1 MLTQSSLSFA
11 YRSLISRLNQH
22 RLLLLTMLGSVVL
35 HIVLMTEFTID
46 LPQLFENKQTLEMRL
61 MQKQT
66 EPRIKTTPDR
76 KIKKDKRPK
85 KPEAAQKQPEPAP
98 VIEPTV
104 TQTVNPEVISGAEAP
119 MSASADVSETI
130 PETDISQSD
139 EIAEANLAS
148 ANEENV
154 PEKMAYTHV
163 ETEFEVTRGINTP
176 VAGTTNTV
184 FNIGENGRYSIVSI
198 TQAKGLVSL
207 FFGNLTQ
214 KSEGLVTE
222 NGLKPDFYSYQY
234 GDNAKKSQTA
244 NFNWSDGVLLMQTY
258 KGNSTAN
265 LAADTQDFLS
275 FMYQFMYKPP
285 LETMQITMTNGKRL
299 RTYTYSF
306 EGEET
311 ISTKMGELKTIHL
324 LKGSTDED
332 KTEIWLATDYQY
344 LPVKIRKT
352 EKDGTV
358 IEQVVANIQTEP
370 VNPPI
375 N

>member
-1 MLTQSSLSFA
+1 MRTQSTLSFA

-61 MQKQT
+61 VQQQI
-66 EPRIKTTPDR
+66 EPSTKTTPDK
-76 KIKKDKRPK
+76 KIEEDK
-85 KPEAAQKQPEPAP
+85 KPKAAQKQPESAP
-98 VIEPTV
+98 VIDPVARETV
-104 TQTVNPEVISGAEAP
+104 DPEVV
-119 MSASADVSETI
+119 SATEVPIPASENASETI
-130 PETDISQSD
+130 AETDISQSD
-139 EIAEANLAS
+139 EIADANLPG

-163 ETEFEVTRGINTP
+163 ETEFEVTRGINTS
-176 VAGTTNTV
+176 VAGTTKTI
-184 FNIGENGRYSIVSI
+184 FNIDENGRYSIVSI
-198 TQAKGLVSL
+198 TQAKGLASL
-207 FFGNLTQ
+207 IFGNLTQ

-244 NFNWSDGVLLMQTY
+244 NFNWNDGVLHMHTY
-258 KGNSTAN
+258 KGDSTAN

-275 FMYQFMYKPP
+275 FMYQFMYTPP

-299 RTYTYSF
+299 RTYTYTF

-311 ISTKMGELKTIHL
+311 ISTKLGELKTIHL

-358 IEQVVANIQTEP
+358 IEQIVANIQIEP

>member
-1 MLTQSSLSFA
+1 MRTQSSLSFA
-11 YRSLISRLNQH
+11 YRGLISRLNQH
-22 RLLLLTMLGSVVL
+22 RLLMLTMLGSVVL
-35 HIVLMTEFTID
+35 HIVLMTEFTIEM
-46 LPQLFENKQTLEMRL
+46 PQLFENKQTLEMRL
-61 MQKQT
+61 VQQQAA
-66 EPRIKTTPDR
+66 PNIKTTPDK
-76 KIKKDKRPK
+76 KINEDK
-85 KPEAAQKQPEPAP
+85 KPKVAEKQPEPAP

-104 TQTVNPEVISGAEAP
+104 TQTVNSEVISAAEAP
-119 MSASADVSETI
+119 MNAPADVNETI
-130 PETDISQSD
+130 AESDNSLSD
-139 EIAEANLAS
+139 EIAETNLPDV
-148 ANEENV
+148 NEENV
-154 PEKMAYTHV
+154 PEIIAYTHV
-163 ETEFEVTRGINTP
+163 ETEFEVTRGINTS
-176 VAGTTNTV
+176 VAGTTKTV
-184 FNIGENGRYSIVSI
+184 FNIDENGRYSIVST
-198 TQAKGLVSL
+198 TQAKGLASL
-207 FFGNLTQ
+207 IFGNLTQ

-244 NFNWSDGVLLMQTY
+244 NFNWSDGVLHMHTY
-258 KGNSTAN
+258 KGDSTAN
-265 LAADTQDFLS
+265 LVADTQDFLS
-275 FMYQFMYKPP
+275 FMYQFMYTPP

-311 ISTKMGELKTIHL
+311 ISTKLGELKTIHL

-370 VNPPI
+370 VNPHKD
-375 N
+375 